1 MRCKRCHAVIS
12 EGRKACPN
20 CGTLIRKKRGSITL
34 SSRSGVKV
42 NPVMDWLG
50 NLFYSFSSAV
60 RKDGRI
66 LIMTVS
72 LPLLVLG
79 IVLLIVSGAK
89 SCSCSC
95 EGDGGTAARY
105 ELRENSRE
113 PSQQTAIGDSLYYIA
128 DGSIMCRSA
137 DESYRSVYE
146 SASATDLQSDG
157 EYLYFRE
164 GNCVKRIKT
173 EAAAEH
179 TAEAVLDY
187 TSEQEYS
194 LGYFIAEGDIYYYL
208 RENGKTLT
216 VLYSDK
222 TLISGEVSSFG
233 YMNGRIY
240 YTLSDSDASGLYS
253 MKTDGSDSRLII
265 DGVSNYQLGGG
276 YIYAVKEE
284 NEIKYLTRFDENG
297 NGLVRWDIVAQTGG
311 EISSFAANDIWLCL
325 AVTTESG
332 SAVYKIEHDSEN
344 ISTVFAYSSAI
355 RLTGVSGDWYAFE
368 SGTEAEPTYSVRNS
382 KNGKSAL

>member
-34 SSRSGVKV
+34 SARSGVKV

-50 NLFYSFSSAV
+50 NLFYRFGAAV

-66 LIMTVS
+66 LILTVS

-95 EGDGGTAARY
+95 EGDLKTAAY
-105 ELRENSRE
+105 EMRENSRE
-113 PSQQTAIGDSLYYIA
+113 PSLQIAVGDSLYYIA

-137 DESYRSVYE
+137 DESYRSIYDSV
-146 SASATDLQSDG
+146 SATDLQSDG

-164 GNCVKRIKT
+164 DNCVKRIKT
-173 EAAAEH
+173 GASEEH
-179 TAEAVLDY
+179 TAETVLDY
-187 TSEQEYS
+187 TSEQAYS

-208 RENGKTLT
+208 RENGKALT
-216 VLYSDK
+216 VLYSDE
-222 TLISGEVSSFG
+222 TLVSGEVSNFG
-233 YMNGRIY
+233 YMNGRVY
-240 YTLSDSDASGLYS
+240 YTLSDSDVSGVYS
-253 MKTDGSDSRLII
+253 MKADGSDDKLVIGGIS
-265 DGVSNYQLGGG
+265 DYQLGGG
-276 YIYAVKEE
+276 YIYAVKAEGDE
-284 NEIKYLTRFDENG
+284 KYLTRFDENG
-297 NGLVRWDIVAQTGG
+297 NGLVRWDISALTGG
-311 EISSFAANDIWLCL
+311 EMSSFAANDTWLCF

-332 SAVYKIEHDSEN
+332 SAVYKIEHNSES

-355 RLTGVSGDWYAFE
+355 NLTGVSGDWYAFE
-368 SGTEAEPTYSVRNS
+368 SGTETERTYSIRNS